1 MTSGIDASGRIASI
15 VRAAVAAQ
23 LTEKNATRSG
33 GALPDGSRKLP
44 SDIGALIA
52 RRVGAVAMDDPHRE
66 RKVFRAF
73 LEATLLAELGEHLI
87 NDPRFRDMVD
97 AVQDQMESDPQISE
111 AVDQAVRVLLTPPP
125 SA

>member
-23 LTEKNATRSG
+23 RTGKKASKVG
-33 GALPDGSRKLP
+33 SALPDGGRKLP
-44 SDIGALIA
+44 SEIGELIA
-52 RRVGAVAMDDPHRE
+52 RRVGNVAMNDPDRE

-73 LEATLLAELGEHLI
+73 LEATLLAELGENLI
-87 NDPRFRDMVD
+87 SDPRFTNMVD

-125 SA
+125 PA